1 MEGGGTKERCS
12 PCSELHS
19 CPGSTAVLS
28 NGNAAAAAA
37 EDDDDDVPDV
47 PDVAIANDAGG
58 GGNID

>member
-28 NGNAAAAAA
+28 NGNADVVVVV
-37 EDDDDDVPDV
+37 DDDDDDDV